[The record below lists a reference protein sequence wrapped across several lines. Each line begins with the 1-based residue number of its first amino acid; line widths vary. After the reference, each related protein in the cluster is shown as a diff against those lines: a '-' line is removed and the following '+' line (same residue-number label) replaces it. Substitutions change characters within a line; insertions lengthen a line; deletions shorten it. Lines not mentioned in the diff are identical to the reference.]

1 MHSALTTLGSAFVA
15 VTLALTAAA
24 PAGPSAGSAGS
35 AGGPAHAAAGAPAPA
50 HGPGPDVVAHRGA
63 SGHAPENTLAAVDAA
78 AELDVEWV
86 EVDVQRA
93 GDGELVVLHD
103 NDLARTTDAPERHPD
118 RAPWAL
124 TDFSYPEI
132 AELDAGSW
140 YGPDFAGER
149 VPTLGEVLDR
159 MAEHGQKLL
168 LEVKSPE
175 LYPGIEAD
183 IVAELREHG
192 WLTPRTLRTA
202 LVVQSF
208 DAASVRVLHELAP
221 RVRTGLLGNP
231 PVAELP
237 RHAEYVDQINPRHT
251 TVTADY
257 VAAIKELRGAH
268 GRTLQVNVWTVND
281 GPTAFALAGL
291 GVDGIITDYPDV
303 VRAALSSG
311 VRSPEPVS

>member
-1 MHSALTTLGSAFVA
+1 MSLHSALTTLGSAFVA

-24 PAGPSAGSAGS
+24 PAGPPAGAT
-35 AGGPAHAAAGAPAPA
+35 GGPAPVAAGAAAPGHGSGPA
-50 HGPGPDVVAHRGA
+50 VVAHRGA

-78 AELDVEWV
+78 AELEVEWV

-93 GDGELVVLHD
+93 GDGELVVIHD
-103 NDLARTTDAPERHPD
+103 NDLARTTDAPERYPD
-118 RAPWAL
+118 RAPWTL
-124 TDFSYPEI
+124 TDFSAAEI

-140 YGPDFAGER
+140 YGPEFAGER
-149 VPTLGEVLDR
+149 VPTLGQVLDR
-159 MAEHGQKLL
+159 MAAHGQKLL

-183 IVAELREHG
+183 IVAALREHG
-192 WLTPRTLRTA
+192 WLSPRTLRSA

-208 DAASVRVLHELAP
+208 DAASVRTLHELAP

-231 PVAELP
+231 PVAELR
-237 RHAEYVDQINPRHT
+237 RHAQYVDQINPRHT
-251 TVTADY
+251 AATAEY
-257 VAAIKELRGAH
+257 VAAIQELRGAH
-268 GRTLQVNVWTVND
+268 GRRLQVNVWTVND

-291 GVDGIITDYPDV
+291 GVDGIITDHPDV

-311 VRSPEPVS
+311 VGAPLPVS

>member
-1 MHSALTTLGSAFVA
+1 MHSAMTTLGSAFVA
-15 VTLALTAAA
+15 VTLALTAAT
-24 PAGPSAGSAGS
+24 PAGTSAGAAGEPS
-35 AGGPAHAAAGAPAPA
+35 PAAAGAPAPDRSG
-50 HGPGPDVVAHRGA
+50 GPAVVAHRGA

-78 AELDVEWV
+78 AELGVEWV

-103 NDLARTTDAPERHPD
+103 NDLARTTDAAERHPD
-118 RAPWAL
+118 RAPWGL
-124 TDFSYPEI
+124 DDFSYPEI

-140 YGPDFAGER
+140 YGPEFAGER

-159 MAEHGQKLL
+159 MDEHGQKLL

-183 IVAELREHG
+183 VVAELREHG
-192 WLTPRTLRTA
+192 WLAPRTLRTS

-208 DAASVRVLHELAP
+208 DAASVRTLHELAP

-231 PVAELP
+231 PVARLAD
-237 RHAEYVDQINPRHT
+237 HAEYVDQINPRHT

-257 VAAIKELRGAH
+257 VAAIQELRGAH
-268 GRTLQVNVWTVND
+268 GRKLQVNVWTVND

-291 GVDGIITDYPDV
+291 GVDGIITDHPDV

-311 VRSPEPVS
+311 VASPEPVS